1 MTHLFVLYIDISEY
15 MFYNYRYKKGCVVMS
30 LSKVPPCGGNIS
42 THSDDESRRVI
53 IPIDN
58 MAEYQEL
65 VELAQKQ
72 LDDLNETLLKLQCFS
87 VTMKITF

>member
-1 MTHLFVLYIDISEY
+1 
-15 MFYNYRYKKGCVVMS
+15 MS
-30 LSKVPPCGGNIS
+30 LSKIPPCGGNIS
-42 THSDDESRRVI
+42 CYSDDESREVI

-72 LDDLNETLLKLQCFS
+72 LEDLNKTLRELQFFRIK
-87 VTMKITF
+87 MKITF